1 LEKEKEDEEALG
13 KREAEAI
20 IAKIDEGKGMGKR
33 GLVVGKIENVKR
45 KIEGKVKE
53 MRLYEE
59 KSKRVKELA

>member
-20 IAKIDEGKGMGKR
+20 IAKIYEGKGMGKR
-33 GLVVGKIENVKR
+33 GLVVSRIENVKR
-45 KIEGKVKE
+45 KIEGKMKE

-59 KSKRVKELA
+59 KSKRVEELA